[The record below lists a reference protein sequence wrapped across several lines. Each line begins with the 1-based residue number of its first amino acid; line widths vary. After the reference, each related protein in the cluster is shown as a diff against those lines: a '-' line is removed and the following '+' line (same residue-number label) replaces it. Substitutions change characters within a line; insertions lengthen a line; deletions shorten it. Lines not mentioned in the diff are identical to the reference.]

1 MPEAPLPPT
10 PAPVDNALSGGTW
23 ISGTGQNQVSG
34 AVSATS
40 AYAEITQ
47 WLTIDYT
54 RNPYVT
60 TRLANI
66 PFRNLSNF
74 SATEAFNITSTR
86 LHLNVTA
93 HTSCKKVFQAYG
105 TSAFYQPQKFSVLA
119 NEFDKIGT
127 SYGTVDGSGNA
138 FVFGPQGSIQT
149 IQPYINRVPWVDAI
163 HTVYSLTQTGTTDG
177 MREWPFTMPIP
188 NQYAWLPSNIY
199 RPYRDYESIESDI
212 YDNVDEVYNGP
223 GGRDLKRKSI
233 RMAGNCFLMG
243 GGGYN
248 TSSEPGY
255 GDNVV
260 GLQRL
265 IQFIENNC
273 GFLGTSNYQT
283 RFVVPIPIASNGF
296 TWIQAADRL
305 AINPYYNTGFHDYT

>member
-34 AVSATS
+34 AVSADS

-74 SATEAFNITSTR
+74 SATEAFNITATR

-93 HTSCKKVFQAYG
+93 HTSCKKVFQTYG

-138 FVFGPQGSIQT
+138 FVFGPQGSVQT
-149 IQPYINRVPWVDAI
+149 IQPYISRVPWVNAI
-163 HTVYSLTQTGTTDG
+163 HTAYSLTQTGTSDG
-177 MREWPFTMPIP
+177 MSVAPPIHGGT
-188 NQYAWLPSNIY
+188 NHTWGLDDIM
-199 RPYRDYESIESDI
+199 RPYADYLHYPDDI
-212 YDNVDEVYNGP
+212 YDPLEGDMRSY
-223 GGRDLKRKSI
+223 I
-233 RMAGNCFLMG
+233 RRSNTFAGHTFPMA

-255 GDNVV
+255 GNNVAGV
-260 GLQRL
+260 QFL
-265 IQFIENNC
+265 IQFIEYNC
-273 GFLGTSNYQT
+273 SFLSNSNYQS
-283 RFVVPIPIASNGF
+283 RFPILLPVVSDGF
-296 TWIQAADRL
+296 SWIQAADRIV
-305 AINPYYNTGFHDYT
+305 INPYYNTGFHDYT

>member
-1 MPEAPLPPT
+1 MPEAPLTPT
-10 PAPVDNALSGGTW
+10 PAPVDNALSGGLW
-23 ISGTGQNQVSG
+23 ISGTGNTPVSG

-47 WLTIDYT
+47 WLTIEYT

-119 NEFDKIGT
+119 NEVDKIGT

-138 FVFGPQGSIQT
+138 FVFGPQGSVQT

-163 HTVYSLTQTGTTDG
+163 HTAYSLTQTGTSDAMTIQSPHPATFETTWGPDDI
-177 MREWPFTMPIP
+177 F
-188 NQYAWLPSNIY
+188 
-199 RPYRDYESIESDI
+199 RPYDDYMHYPKDIWDPLESHDMRQFE
-212 YDNVDEVYNGP
+212 
-223 GGRDLKRKSI
+223 RKSH
-233 RMAGNCFLMG
+233 RVAGYNFLMG

-255 GDNVV
+255 GDNVA
-260 GLQRL
+260 GLQNL
-265 IQFIENNC
+265 ITFIESNC
-273 GFLGTSNYQT
+273 GWLSNSNYQS
-283 RFVVPIPIASNGF
+283 RFPILIPVVSNGF
-296 TWIQAADRL
+296 DWIQAADRL

>member
-66 PFRNLSNF
+66 PFRDLSNF

-163 HTVYSLTQTGTTDG
+163 HTAYSLTQTGTSEG
-177 MREWPFTMPIP
+177 MTILSSPPGPP
-188 NQYAWLPSNIY
+188 NPGQVWGPDDIM
-199 RPYRDYESIESDI
+199 RPYADYIRYPDDV
-212 YDNVDEVYNGP
+212 YDLLEY
-223 GGRDLKRKSI
+223 GGNKRISLWQAGTVFQ
-233 RMAGNCFLMG
+233 MA

-296 TWIQAADRL
+296 TWIQAADRI

>member
-23 ISGTGQNQVSG
+23 ISGIGQTQVSG

-54 RNPYVT
+54 RNPDWTDRV
-60 TRLANI
+60 
-66 PFRNLSNF
+66 PQPSVRNLSYF
-74 SATEAFNITSTR
+74 SGTEQVNVTSTR
-86 LHLNVTA
+86 LHFNITG

-119 NEFDKIGT
+119 NEFDKVGT

-149 IQPYINRVPWVDAI
+149 IQPYINRVPWVDGI

-177 MREWPFTMPIP
+177 MREWPFSMPIP
-188 NQYAWLPSNIY
+188 GQYAWLPSNIY
-199 RPYRDYESIESDI
+199 RPYRDYEGVHEDI
-212 YDNVDEVYNGP
+212 YDNVDEVFNGP

-255 GDNVV
+255 GDNVA
-260 GLQRL
+260 GIQNL
-265 IQFIENNC
+265 ISFIESNC
-273 GFLGTSNYQT
+273 SVLTNSGAQQ
-283 RFVVPIPIASNGF
+283 RFIKLIPTASNGHG
-296 TWIQAADRL
+296 WIQAADWI
-305 AINPYYNTGFHDYT
+305 ATNPYYNTGFHDYT

>member
-1 MPEAPLPPT
+1 MPQQPLPPT
-10 PAPVDNALSGGTW
+10 PAPIANALSGGTW

-34 AVSATS
+34 AVSADS

-47 WLTIDYT
+47 WLSIEYT
-54 RNPYVT
+54 RNPWFA

-74 SATEAFNITSTR
+74 SSTEAFNVISTR
-86 LHLNVTA
+86 LHLNITA

-138 FVFGPQGSIQT
+138 FVFGPQGTVQT
-149 IQPYINRVPWVDAI
+149 IQPYINRVPWVNAI
-163 HTVYSLTQTGTTDG
+163 HTAYSLTQTGTSEG
-177 MREWPFTMPIP
+177 MTILSSPPGP
-188 NQYAWLPSNIY
+188 NNPGQVWGPDDIM
-199 RPYRDYESIESDI
+199 RPYADYILYPYDVYDPLESSG
-212 YDNVDEVYNGP
+212 N
-223 GGRDLKRKSI
+223 KRISQVHAGFLFQ
-233 RMAGNCFLMG
+233 MA

-260 GLQRL
+260 GLQNL
-265 IQFIENNC
+265 ITFIEHNC
-273 GFLGTSNYQT
+273 GILSNSNYQT
-283 RFVVPIPIASNGF
+283 RFPILIPVVSNGF
-296 TWIQAADRL
+296 AWIQAADRL